1 MIMRIK
7 ILLILFLSCLLLV
20 SCSMQTNLA
29 YDFVNKSKGAEVAFY
44 VPYQLDK
51 INVRKDC
58 QGKYLDSIAPEDVN
72 DTINARTKIVNKID
86 DEMFF
91 NIMISSFESTLE
103 DYNLKLSYW
112 ENENTKPDSLH
123 WVVDLSHIE
132 VVEFMEYIFTQCGY
146 YEDYEFIPSTSV
158 NVDSWFD
165 LINSDKSSNT
175 LLYTEQS
182 YVEYVMDCNY
192 YADSLNNIIVSAEV
206 QRLTIDGFYDFAVML
221 GKLYA
226 GYSYDYFMNDYV
238 RKEMIRRGKEY
249 SEEKYLRYNPYESYI
264 YSTYKDKLIRLED

>member
-1 MIMRIK
+1 MIMK
-7 ILLILFLSCLLLV
+7 IRTFLIISVICLFFA
-20 SCSMQTNLA
+20 SCSTPIGFA
-29 YDFVNKSKGAEVAFY
+29 YDFVRKSNGAEVAFY

-51 INVRKDC
+51 INIRKDC
-58 QGKYLDSIAPEDVN
+58 QGSFLDSIAPEDIN

-86 DEMFF
+86 DEVFF
-91 NIMISSFESTLE
+91 NIMISSFESTLK

-132 VVEFMEYIFTQCGY
+132 VIEFIEYILAHCGY
-146 YEDYEFIPSTSV
+146 ESNYEFFPSTSV
-158 NVDSWFD
+158 NVDSWFE
-165 LINSDKSSNT
+165 LINNDKPSGT

-182 YVEYVMDCNY
+182 YVEYVEDCGY
-192 YADSLNNIIVSAEV
+192 YQDSLNNVIASADI

-226 GYSYDYFMNDYV
+226 GYSYDYFMNEYV
-238 RKEMIRRGKEY
+238 RREMMRRGKEY
-249 SEEKYLRYNPYESYI
+249 SEEKYMRYDPYESYI
-264 YSTYKDKLIRLED
+264 YHTRRDKLIPIE